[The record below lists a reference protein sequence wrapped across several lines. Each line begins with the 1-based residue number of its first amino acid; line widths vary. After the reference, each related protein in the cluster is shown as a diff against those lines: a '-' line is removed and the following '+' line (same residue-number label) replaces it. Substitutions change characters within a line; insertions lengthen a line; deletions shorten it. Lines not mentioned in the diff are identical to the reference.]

1 MDFPGLKGYYSGVAV
16 PVASL
21 RGESDSGVGEFAD
34 LPELGRLCAETGLT
48 VLQILPVNDSGFDT
62 SPYSAI
68 SAYALHPIYIRLDDL
83 PELSEERAARV
94 AAEHIAGLA
103 NAAEGRT
110 RVAYHEVLSG
120 KLAALRAIYDTVHE
134 MIDADRSLDRW
145 IEENDWVRPY
155 AVFRMMKDTHEQA
168 AWWQWEQ
175 LSEPGSADIEAR
187 WGDPENRD
195 TLRFYAW
202 IQQRLE
208 QQLSAASGK
217 LSECG
222 VYLKGDLP
230 ILMNDDSADVWLHR
244 DIFRRELRAGAPPD
258 MFSRF
263 GQNWGFPVYNWETL
277 AKSDYRWWRGRLRQA
292 AKFFHMF
299 RIDHVLGFF
308 RIWAVPAE
316 NETGSMG
323 FFSPARHLSRDEL
336 HRAGFSDDRIRW
348 LSEPH
353 MSRERIQEVLGEH
366 TEPLLDRVFERIG
379 DENLYTFSE
388 AVTGERWLKHL
399 PIEEECIIGL
409 IDLYGDR
416 VLVRTDDEQFS
427 PAWSMKDCSR
437 YPSLA
442 QEEKRALEEM
452 VSVCAEEN
460 EKIWAE
466 NGRTL
471 LGFMRE
477 EVNMLPCAE
486 DLGVVPD
493 CVPEVLAELGILGL
507 RVPRWAREWEEE
519 GQPFIPPTEYPYLTV
534 CAASVHDTSTVR
546 GWWYEEPEAR
556 QEFWDTLGL
565 TGTAPESYHRETA
578 QSVLNALSGTG
589 SAIAMYEIQDFFAL
603 TDDLIPDE
611 PNDERI
617 NTPGTYNL
625 VNWSYRIP
633 YRTGALRTHARL
645 CDAIREVVAHRR
657 SR

>member
-1 MDFPGLKGYYSGVAV
+1 MLFPGLNGYYSGVAV

-21 RGESDSGVGEFAD
+21 RGDTDSGIGEFAD
-34 LPELGRLCAETGLT
+34 LPELGKLCSETGLT
-48 VLQILPVNDSGFDT
+48 VLQILPVNDTGFDS

-68 SAYALHPIYIRLDDL
+68 SAYALHPVYIRLGAL
-83 PELSEERAARV
+83 PELSDERAARV
-94 AAEHIAGLA
+94 ADKHITGLT

-110 RVAYHEVLSG
+110 RIAYHEVLSG
-120 KLAALRAIYDTVHE
+120 KLAALRAVYDTVRE
-134 MIDADRSLDRW
+134 TIDADRSLDRW

-168 AWWQWEQ
+168 AWWQWER
-175 LSEPGSADIEAR
+175 LSEPDTNDIETCWA
-187 WGDPENRD
+187 DPENRA

-202 IQQRLE
+202 VQQRLE
-208 QQLSAASGK
+208 EQLAAASEK
-217 LSECG
+217 LSEYG

-277 AKSDYRWWRGRLRQA
+277 AAQDYRWWRGRLRQA

-316 NETGSMG
+316 NETGTMG
-323 FFSPARHLSRDEL
+323 FFSPARQLSRDDL
-336 HRAGFSDDRIRW
+336 HRSGFADDRIRW

-353 MSRERIQEVLGEH
+353 MTGERIEEVLGEH
-366 TEPLLDRVFERIG
+366 TESLLDRVFDRLG
-379 DENLYTFSE
+379 DEDLYTFSE
-388 AVTGERWLKHL
+388 AVTGERWLKQL
-399 PIEEECIIGL
+399 PIEDERIIGL

-416 VLVRTDDEQFS
+416 VLVRTDDEHFA
-427 PAWSMKDCSR
+427 PAWSMKECSR
-437 YPSLA
+437 YPSLED
-442 QEEKRALEEM
+442 EEKRALEEL
-452 VSVCAEEN
+452 VAACAAEN
-460 EKIWAE
+460 ETIWAQ
-466 NGRTL
+466 NGRSL

-477 EVNMLPCAE
+477 EVSMLPCAE

-493 CVPEVLAELGILGL
+493 CVPEVLADLGILGL
-507 RVPRWAREWEEE
+507 RVPRWAREWDED
-519 GQPFIPPTEYPYLTV
+519 GSPFIPPAQYPYLTV
-534 CAASVHDTSTVR
+534 CAASVHDTSTLR
-546 GWWYEEPEAR
+546 GWWFEEPEAR
-556 QEFWDTLGL
+556 RAFWNTLGL
-565 TGTAPESYHRETA
+565 TGQAPDSYHREVA

-589 SAIAMYEIQDFFAL
+589 SAIAMYEIQDLFAL
-603 TDDLIPDE
+603 TDDLVPDD

-633 YRTGALRTHARL
+633 HRTRALRNHRLL
-645 CDAIREVVAHRR
+645 CDAIREVVANRR
-657 SR
+657 SE